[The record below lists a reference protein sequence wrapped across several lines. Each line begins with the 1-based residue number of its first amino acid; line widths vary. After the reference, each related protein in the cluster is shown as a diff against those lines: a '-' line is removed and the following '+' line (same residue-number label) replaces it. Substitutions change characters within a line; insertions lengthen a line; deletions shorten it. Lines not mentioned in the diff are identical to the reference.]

1 MFKLREKKKMVKIL
15 WIGWP
20 GIIPSSDEEAKQI
33 TDLLREYGCI
43 PAFFDAETIE

>member
-20 GIIPSSDEEAKQI
+20 GIIPSSDEETKQI